1 MQLVLDIQISFV
13 GPDRM
18 CDLTGSRYPDLPI
31 SLDPYKSET
40 TGRDVKFQWLPSSR
54 LEQISLVYRCFH
66 SIWRG
71 VDLSG
76 IFWRK
81 LVIQHM

>member
-1 MQLVLDIQISFV
+1 MDLKKKKISRISLLLTFCHNGCGHLITKMQLVLDIQISFV

-40 TGRDVKFQWLPSSR
+40 TGRDVKFQ
-54 LEQISLVYRCFH
+54 
-66 SIWRG
+66 
-71 VDLSG
+71 
-76 IFWRK
+76 
-81 LVIQHM
+81 